1 VVAVPSL
8 ALLLARVAVVLV
20 RVSLRSYYLTLMILL
35 LGYWRLIEPGL
46 LRVTR
51 LAPCPDMY
59 IGLIYP
65 RGSWVLGIVIAR
77 GRAVGFLLIVVA
89 ELG

>member
-1 VVAVPSL
+1 
-8 ALLLARVAVVLV
+8 
-20 RVSLRSYYLTLMILL
+20 
-35 LGYWRLIEPGL
+35 
-46 LRVTR
+46 
-51 LAPCPDMY
+51 MY
-59 IGLIYP
+59 TGLICL